1 MAWDKLLISADSH
14 VVEPADLFASTL
26 GDKHGDKVP
35 RFVSEYQGV
44 EGRYYFT
51 GKEYL
56 RLSVLLEGD
65 DAEQDKLTKAGRD
78 PGFRLQCLD
87 EDGIYAEI
95 LYASSTLHTMR
106 ALDDQLVQ
114 DCCGVFSDW
123 LADHRSEA
131 PKRLFGCAPI
141 HMADVNW
148 AIAELERVAKLG
160 MATATIN
167 CDTRE
172 AWEPYRSAH
181 YDPFWARAEEI
192 GMPLSLHI
200 LTGNERASFTLHG
213 DERSQGVRRSLDVF
227 HEAFPTLANE
237 FIFGG
242 IFDRFPKLNI
252 MLAEFEVSWLVYWM
266 FRVEQ
271 FERNFGPSVGSPMP
285 KRRVRDYMGQV
296 YHGVVDELYLDKVL
310 DLIDPKTLVWGSDFP
325 HNRCTYPNSQKIV
338 DDLYGHHSE
347 ALVDDLTFNN
357 AARLF
362 CIEVPL
368 TGSRVT

>member
-237 FIFGG
+237 FIFG
-242 IFDRFPKLNI
+242 
-252 MLAEFEVSWLVYWM
+252 VS
-266 FRVEQ
+266 
-271 FERNFGPSVGSPMP
+271 STAS
-285 KRRVRDYMGQV
+285 
-296 YHGVVDELYLDKVL
+296 
-310 DLIDPKTLVWGSDFP
+310 
-325 HNRCTYPNSQKIV
+325 PNSTSCWPSSRSRGWSIGCFGLSSSNATSV
-338 DDLYGHHSE
+338 RRSGHRCQSDGC
-347 ALVDDLTFNN
+347 ATIWVRSITGWLTNCISTRFSISSTLKPWSGDPIFRTT
-357 AARLF
+357 AAPIPTVKRSSTIFMAIIRKPSLM
-362 CIEVPL
+362 I
-368 TGSRVT
+368 